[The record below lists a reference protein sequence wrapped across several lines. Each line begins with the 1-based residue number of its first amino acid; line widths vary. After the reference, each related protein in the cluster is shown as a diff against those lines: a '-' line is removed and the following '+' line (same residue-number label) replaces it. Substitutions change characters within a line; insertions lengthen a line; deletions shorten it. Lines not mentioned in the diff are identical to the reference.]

1 MKTSLTRKVALA
13 LFVIPAA
20 ASAASAAPVTVTGP
34 AALALAAVVAQ
45 HSSLP
50 AYDKKVMAKL
60 FAADRI
66 YFISPKTKISVTADN
81 IICRTSNVDI
91 AARSCNLTFKTSKKA
106 LKGREATNCLQRPR
120 PPTCLPKGRPDRTS
134 KASRSSIAPS
144 TRRKSGRRPA
154 AARSVRL
161 RRRNKWRYNVVSRPN
176 ALTAGPVSF
185 LPGQAYCTGSSFA
198 VLPSTTLNTT

>member
-106 LKGREATNCLQRPR
+106 LKGREANELFATAATANVPSEGAAGSNIESFSKLNC
-120 PPTCLPKGRPDRTS
+120 TIDPKEIRQKTGGGAECS
-134 KASRSSIAPS
+134 FE
-144 TRRKSGRRPA
+144 
-154 AARSVRL
+154 
-161 RRRNKWRYNVVSRPN
+161 
-176 ALTAGPVSF
+176 TAK
-185 LPGQAYCTGSSFA
+185 
-198 VLPSTTLNTT
+198 